1 MISYEKIID
10 MNSLD
15 IKPEKDF
22 YCQFYIFLKQKSIT
36 QSDYETAKYL

>member
-22 YCQFYIFLKQKSIT
+22 YSEFYIFLKEKSIT